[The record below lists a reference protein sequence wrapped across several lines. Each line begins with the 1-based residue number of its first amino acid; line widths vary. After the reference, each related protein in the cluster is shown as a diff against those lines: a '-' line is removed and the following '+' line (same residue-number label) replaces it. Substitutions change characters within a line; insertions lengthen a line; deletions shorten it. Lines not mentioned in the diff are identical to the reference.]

1 MHVKQLWQRS
11 TQRIVLSALIMTPGA
26 RTQGYHMPHLQLI
39 RYTIW
44 YNISYQGRGVE
55 AGYPEV
61 REDIQ
66 GLIKS
71 AMGR

>member
-1 MHVKQLWQRS
+1 
-11 TQRIVLSALIMTPGA
+11 MTPGA
-26 RTQGYHMPHLQLI
+26 RAQGYHMPHLQLI

-71 AMGR
+71 TLGR